1 MESFYAYAIAAIASY
16 VLSTAALAADASF
29 TAKLTPL
36 NSSVTGSEATGT
48 AKFDIK
54 GDQLTIVVDMEGTP
68 GGIMHLQHFHG
79 FPDSAK
85 AAACPGPD
93 ADTNKDGVID
103 LIETQPMAGT
113 TMVPFH
119 DDPISLEIPRNTYPS
134 ASPRGSY
141 HYEKAVSLKA
151 LREAFGKAF
160 NGQDLD
166 LDKRVVFVHGVFP
179 DAKLPATAGSL
190 PKVPASITLPI
201 ACGKIEAAQ

>member
-1 MESFYAYAIAAIASY
+1 MKFIAW
-16 VLSTAALAADASF
+16 ALAILAGSVFVADGARADA
-29 TAKLTPL
+29 TYVAELTPL
-36 NSSVTGSEATGT
+36 NSTVTGSEAKGKAT
-48 AKFDIK
+48 FEVK

-68 GGIMHLQHFHG
+68 PGIMHLQHFHG

-85 AAACPGPD
+85 AAACPGPE

-103 LIETQPMAGT
+103 LIETEPMAGT

-119 DDPISLEIPRNTYPS
+119 ADPISMQIPSDTYPS

-141 HYEKAVSLKA
+141 HYEKTVSLKA
-151 LREAFGKAF
+151 LQEAFGKAF
-160 NGQDLD
+160 GGQDLN

-190 PKVPASITLPI
+190 PKVPVTVTLPI
-201 ACGKIEAAQ
+201 ACGKIEPAK